1 MVPLVSRSRI
11 LILLQRHPS
20 LARPRQWSRPH
31 QAWGGEACFLG
42 AQSPPGALILP
53 TVHTQAFVAGQAEA
67 GVRVPRRKGTAGVA
81 LRGQCDGKGPGVMG
95 RKAAG

>member
-20 LARPRQWSRPH
+20 LARPRQRSRPP
-31 QAWGGEACFLG
+31 QAWGEEACFSG

-53 TVHTQAFVAGQAEA
+53 TVHTQAFVAGQVEA
-67 GVRVPRRKGTAGVA
+67 R
-81 LRGQCDGKGPGVMG
+81 LRQGSECPEERAQQGWL
-95 RKAAG
+95 